1 MDISGY
7 NMYYIYMSELH
18 ERLYNYAI
26 YISYILYALAL
37 FGLSNYAPE
46 YLDLL
51 RDFIKLYISLV
62 LIVKFNP
69 FTHKSTYM
77 STFDKKLVFS
87 SGVFLLLTTSITTIV
102 EKYVINIVNKTPL
115 YDNKFINRFTNQNAN
130 M

>member
-1 MDISGY
+1 
-7 NMYYIYMSELH
+7 MSELH